1 MVPDPENVPKR
12 IRVTQLILLILVGL
26 VSLAAL
32 IVPLSLSPGALPLSA
47 GDVAPRDLQAPEAI
61 EYVSEVRTEEA
72 RAAAERSIPQTYSPP
87 DPAIARGQIERLRVA
102 LDYISLVRADEYA
115 TPEQKIAD
123 IQSLS
128 DLTLNTETV
137 QQVLELSEARW
148 ETIQQEAL
156 SVLEQVMRNT
166 IREENVQAIRRNIPS
181 LVSLALTEEQA
192 ELVVKLVSAYITP
205 NSFNSPEL
213 TEAARQAARDA
224 VQPVVQTYKPE
235 EMVVAAGQVIN
246 PAQLE
251 ALEKLGLIEPVQQWQ
266 DYLGISALVI
276 LATIFMGLYFYRSQR
291 TYIFEVRSLVL
302 IAIIFIIFLVGAR
315 LTIPNRT
322 VIPYLYPLPAF
333 GLLLTT
339 LFGLEAGLI
348 FSLIIS
354 VLAAYG
360 MPNTLD
366 LMPYYMLSSLTG
378 VLVLGQARR
387 VWTFFR
393 SGLAIAGAGTAMIL
407 AFRIPFTQMDWVGI
421 ATLMV
426 AALFNGLA
434 SASIT
439 LLLQY
444 FLAQALGL
452 TTPLQLLEISRPDF
466 PLLQYFL
473 RNAPGTYQHSLQV
486 ANLAEQ
492 AAENIGADAL
502 LTRVGALFHDI
513 GKANNPTFFI
523 ENQPHGNIN
532 THDDIA
538 PADSSAAITQHVRDG
553 VKLARKHRLPRR
565 IDDFILEHHGTMLTR
580 YQYTKAVEAAGGDE
594 SKVDPEKFRY
604 PGPRPRSRETA
615 LLMLADG
622 TEARVR
628 AMKPQ
633 SEEELIKIVHSALE
647 HVQMSGQLDNT
658 QLTLNDLSKIAESFA
673 TTLRGSYHPRI
684 EYPKTENASAV
695 ENVPTIPTIPTI
707 APDENKS

>member
-1 MVPDPENVPKR
+1 MPSASSEKVPAR
-12 IRVTQLILLILVGL
+12 IRTLQIILLILVGL

-32 IVPLSLSPGALPLSA
+32 VAPLSLSPGALPLEA

-72 RAAAERSIPQTYSPP
+72 RAAAARAIQPTYSPP
-87 DPAIARGQIERLRVA
+87 DPSIARGQIERLRAA
-102 LDYISLVRADEYA
+102 LDFISLVRADEFA
-115 TPEQKIAD
+115 TPEQKQAD
-123 IQSLS
+123 LQSMS
-128 DLTLNTETV
+128 DLTLEPETI
-137 QQVLELSEARW
+137 QQILDLPAARW
-148 ETIQQEAL
+148 DTIQQEAL

-166 IREENVQAIRRNIPS
+166 IREETVQTMRRNVPS
-181 LVSLALTEEQA
+181 LVSLALSEEQA
-192 ELVVKLVSAYITP
+192 NLVVELVSAFIVP

-213 TEAARQAARDA
+213 TDAARQAARDA
-224 VQPVVQTYKPE
+224 VQPVTQSYKPG
-235 EMVVAAGQVIN
+235 EMIVAEGQIIS
-246 PAQLE
+246 PAHLE
-251 ALEKLGLIEPVQQWQ
+251 ALEKLGLIEPGQQWQ
-266 DYLGISALVI
+266 DYLGIGALVI
-276 LATIFMGLYFYRSQR
+276 LTTIFVGMYFYRR
-291 TYIFEVRSLVL
+291 HRPYLTEVRSLVL

-315 LTIPNRT
+315 LAIPNRT
-322 VIPYLYPLPAF
+322 IIPYLYPLPTV

-339 LFGLEAGLI
+339 LFGLDAGLI
-348 FSLIIS
+348 FSLVIA

-360 MPNTLD
+360 LPNTLD
-366 LMPYYMLSSLTG
+366 LMPYYLLSSLTG

-393 SGLAIAGAGTAMIL
+393 SGIAVAGAGIAMIL
-407 AFRIPFTQMDWVGI
+407 AFRLPFTQMDWVGI
-421 ATLMV
+421 VTLL
-426 AALFNGLA
+426 AAAVFNGFA

-444 FLAQALGL
+444 FLAQTLGL

-466 PLLQYFL
+466 PLLQFFL

-492 AAENIGADAL
+492 AAERIGADAL
-502 LTRVGALFHDI
+502 LTRVGALFHDV
-513 GKANNPTFFI
+513 GKAKNPTFFI
-523 ENQPHGNIN
+523 ENQAAGNID
-532 THDDIA
+532 THDDLV
-538 PADSSAAITQHVRDG
+538 PAESSAFITQHVLEG

-580 YQYTKAVEAAGGDE
+580 YQYSHAVEAAGGDE

-604 PGPRPRSRETA
+604 PGPSPRSRETA

-628 AMKPQ
+628 AGKPQ
-633 SEEELIKIVHSALE
+633 NEEELAKIVHSAIE

-658 QLTLNDLSKIAESFA
+658 QLTFSDLNKIADSFI

-684 EYPKTENASAV
+684 EYPKSKNAPATQ
-695 ENVPTIPTIPTI
+695 NVPTTPQGETQP
-707 APDENKS
+707 